1 MDKILDEQLEE
12 LKGLEEDYPGQL
24 KESRR
29 YKILERA
36 VDLADGILVDYSDGE
51 VEELD
56 WLTARVAES
65 FLSRVV
71 VRLQSSM
78 LRKDMEEWMK
88 K

>member
-12 LKGLEEDYPGQL
+12 LKGLEEDFPDQL

-51 VEELD
+51 IEELD
-56 WLTARVAES
+56 WLTARIAER
-65 FLSRVV
+65 FLEKVV
-71 VRLQSSM
+71 HRFSSCL
-78 LRKDMEEWMK
+78 LRKDLEARQK
-88 K
+88 